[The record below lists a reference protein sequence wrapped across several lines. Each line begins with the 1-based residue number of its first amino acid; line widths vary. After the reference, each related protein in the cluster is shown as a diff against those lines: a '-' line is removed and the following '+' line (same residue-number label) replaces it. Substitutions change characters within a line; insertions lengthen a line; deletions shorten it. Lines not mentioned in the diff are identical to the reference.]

1 LNHGKGFHSAAIFKS
16 KIMNIGDKVRM
27 LHGREEGVITRFL
40 EGQLV
45 EVEIEDGF
53 KIPILR
59 SELAVV
65 SNDES
70 RLFKRE
76 ATTEAETKQW
86 VRGSAVFAAKGV
98 YMAFLPL
105 NDREMSLYLLNNS
118 DWEIPFV
125 MGEEN
130 AGQYKGLAGGVLKR
144 KTSLK
149 VRDMLVAQFEAWPT
163 FVVQLL
169 FHKQGTFALPLPLV
183 RKMRFRANT
192 FFKSKQKAPLLDRDA
207 HLFQLDQDNVEVQP
221 EKIVDKMQMQN
232 QPIPAPLTSISKP
245 APTIDLHIEQLIPD
259 HSRMSKTEI
268 LKIQV
273 EMFEKQ
279 FENAIAS
286 GMPDITFIHG
296 VGNGT
301 LRMELHK
308 RLSRHK
314 HVQFFEDAQKEKFG
328 YGATKVK
335 IK

>member
-1 LNHGKGFHSAAIFKS
+1 
-16 KIMNIGDKVRM
+16 M

-65 SNDES
+65 SGDES
-70 RLFKRE
+70 QLFKRE
-76 ATTEAETKQW
+76 PEAETKLS
-86 VRGSAVFAAKGV
+86 VRGAGAVFAAKGV

-130 AGQYKGLAGGVLKR
+130 VGQYKGLAGGVLKR

-149 VRDMLVAQFEAWPT
+149 VRDVLVAQFEAWPT
-163 FVVQLL
+163 FVIQLL
-169 FHKQGTFALPLPLV
+169 FHKEGTFALPSPLV

-207 HLFQLDQDNVEVQP
+207 HLFQIDQENVEVQP
-221 EKIVDKMQMQN
+221 EKIVDRMQTQN
-232 QPIPAPLTSISKP
+232 QPSPAPVASISKP
-245 APTIDLHIEQLIPD
+245 ASTIDLHIEQLVPD

-273 EMFEKQ
+273 ETFEKQ

-296 VGNGT
+296 IGNGT

-308 RLSRHK
+308 RLSRHR

>member
-1 LNHGKGFHSAAIFKS
+1 
-16 KIMNIGDKVRM
+16 MNIGDKVRM

-40 EGQLV
+40 DGQVV

-59 SELAVV
+59 SELALV
-65 SNDES
+65 SGDES
-70 RLFKRE
+70 RLLRRNPAE
-76 ATTEAETKQW
+76 NESVRPNQRMTT
-86 VRGSAVFAAKGV
+86 AVFAAKGV
-98 YMAFLPL
+98 YLAFLPL

-125 MGEEN
+125 IGEE
-130 AGQYKGLAGGVLKR
+130 ASSQYKGLAGGTLKR

-149 VRDMLVAQFEAWPT
+149 VRDVLTAQFDSWPT

-169 FHKQGTFALPLPLV
+169 FHKEGAGQMQAPLV
-183 RKMRFRANT
+183 RRMHFRTGT
-192 FFKSKQKAPLLDRDA
+192 FFKSKQKAPLLERDA
-207 HLFQLDQDNVEVQP
+207 HLFQLDQENVEIKP
-221 EKIVDKMQMQN
+221 EKIVDKMQSPA
-232 QPIPAPLTSISKP
+232 QPAP
-245 APTIDLHIEQLIPD
+245 APTVLKPASVVDLHIEKLTTA
-259 HSRMSKTEI
+259 HAGMSKHEI
-268 LKIQV
+268 LKTQL
-273 EMFEKQ
+273 ETFEKQ
-279 FENAIAS
+279 LENAIAS
-286 GMPDITFIHG
+286 GMHDITFIHG

-308 RLSRHK
+308 RLSRHT